1 MSIFSSSMVRYSRTC
16 SLGRNFSVS
25 LLTGLN
31 CICPS
36 RIAVFIAVLSSL
48 TMLNPDLE
56 LIGLPNF
63 VLYSF
68 FRKLMKSRQNCLS
81 TSVKRRSSWKSS
93 SSFLRRFMIERLR
106 TPRFFWISR
115 YLSIQLNKV
124 SCGASA
130 SWLWTY
136 LLLGSSFFSC
146 RFLLRHITSAFLR
159 VASFFFIDFWSDSGT
174 NTKSGKRS

>member
-1 MSIFSSSMVRYSRTC
+1 MSIFSSLMVRYSRTC
-16 SLGRNFSVS
+16 SLGRNFSVGVS
-25 LLTGLN
+25 LLTGLD

-36 RIAVFIAVLSSL
+36 RIAVFIAVLNSL

-56 LIGLPNF
+56 LMGLPNF

-68 FRKLMKSRQNCLS
+68 FKKLTKSRQNCMS
-81 TSVKRRSSWKSS
+81 TSVKGRSLWKNP

-124 SCGASA
+124 DCTTSV
-130 SWLWTY
+130 SWL
-136 LLLGSSFFSC
+136 
-146 RFLLRHITSAFLR
+146 
-159 VASFFFIDFWSDSGT
+159 
-174 NTKSGKRS
+174 